1 MNQYKK
7 DIAAGRYYVH
17 NTNSSPSQ
25 TVVTEPENKQKRKK
39 FKKLKTVSGDE
50 LMKKTVKP
58 VRFVVKDLLPRGLN
72 IVAGK
77 RKEGK
82 SWLML
87 DLCFSVAAGEKFLDY
102 DTEQGTVLYLDLED
116 PETRLL
122 QRAREIRDVIPSQFH
137 EATRAGKLGAGLAE
151 QIEDFVQN
159 HPDTNLVVIDTL
171 QKIRKP
177 KGDTYAGDYQV
188 VSSLKNLADKLN
200 IAIVCIH
207 HTRKMKAKD
216 TFDSVLGSTGLT
228 AAADGIYVLERKAEG
243 KPFGKLSFISRD
255 IPDGDISVR
264 FDHDTCRWY
273 RVTTSDMER
282 ELLLADEVMSALV
295 SFLKQELIYEGTA
308 TELCERLRLKIG
320 ANNLSS
326 KLAKYENSLR
336 NLGIEFTKDRRK
348 TQRLLSLIYSP
359 KTKGDDET
367 MFSQHGVKLVKSA

>member
-1 MNQYKK
+1 MKQNKA
-7 DIAAGRYYVH
+7 DALAGRYYVH
-17 NTNSSPSQ
+17 REYNSPLP
-25 TVVTEPENKQKRKK
+25 TEDFSSTQAKKRKK
-39 FKKLKTVSGDE
+39 YKKLMTQSGDD
-50 LMKKTVKP
+50 LMKKEVRP
-58 VRFVVKDLLPRGLN
+58 VQFVVDGLLPRGLS

-87 DLCFSVAAGEKFLDY
+87 DLCFSVAAGEKILDF

-151 QIEDFVQN
+151 QIEDFVHD

-188 VSSLKNLADKLN
+188 VSSLKSLADKLE

-273 RVTTSDMER
+273 PITPSDMER
-282 ELLLADEVMSALV
+282 EMLLADEAMSALIDYM
-295 SFLKQELIYEGTA
+295 KRELLFEGTA
-308 TELCERLRLKIG
+308 TELCERLGLKIG

-348 TQRLLSLIYSP
+348 TQRLLTLIYTP

-367 MFSQHGVKLVKSA
+367 MISQHGVTMVKSA

>member
-1 MNQYKK
+1 MKQNKA
-7 DIAAGRYYVH
+7 DALAGRYYVH
-17 NTNSSPSQ
+17 REYNSPLP
-25 TVVTEPENKQKRKK
+25 TEDLSSTQAKKRKK
-39 FKKLKTVSGDE
+39 YKKLMTQSGDD
-50 LMKKTVKP
+50 LMKKEVRP
-58 VRFVVKDLLPRGLN
+58 VQFVVDGLLPRGLS

-87 DLCFSVAAGEKFLDY
+87 DLCFSVAAGEKFLDF

-151 QIEDFVQN
+151 QIEDFVHD

-188 VSSLKNLADKLN
+188 VSSLKSLADKLE

-273 RVTTSDMER
+273 PITPSDMER
-282 ELLLADEVMSALV
+282 EMLLADEAMSALID
-295 SFLKQELIYEGTA
+295 FMKRELLFEGTA
-308 TELCERLRLKIG
+308 TELCERLGLKIG

-348 TQRLLSLIYSP
+348 TQRLLTLIYTP

-367 MFSQHGVKLVKSA
+367 MISQHGVTMVKSA